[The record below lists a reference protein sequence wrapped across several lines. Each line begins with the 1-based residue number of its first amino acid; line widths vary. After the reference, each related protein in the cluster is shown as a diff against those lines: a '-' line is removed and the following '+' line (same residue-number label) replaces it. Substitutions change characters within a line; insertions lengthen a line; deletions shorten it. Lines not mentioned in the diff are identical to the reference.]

1 MRLPSQDVPDSK
13 DLIRSMSF
21 GLEGPEDIISVEDYL
36 APQDMVHPLNKA
48 KERYVDRTTIGS
60 IVCRLVFTVS
70 IADYLMHLV

>member
-21 GLEGPEDIISVEDYL
+21 GLEGPEDIISVDDYL

-48 KERYVDRTTIGS
+48 NQGYMDRTTVGRV
-60 IVCRLVFTVS
+60 VCRLVFTVS